1 MVSAAESA
9 RRGALAS
16 GQQQPALVAVDTQAE
31 MIALLEAKR
40 EREKR
45 AALAAGNEPK
55 EPSEQERKMATMPAW
70 MLAIEKANLEAA
82 WARWLQHIADDAAAK
97 RNVRK

>member
-1 MVSAAESA
+1 
-9 RRGALAS
+9 
-16 GQQQPALVAVDTQAE
+16 

-45 AALAAGNEPK
+45 AALAAGDEPK
-55 EPSEQERKMATMPAW
+55 EPSEIKRATMPAW
-70 MLAIEKANLEAA
+70 MLAIEKVTMEAA
-82 WARWLQHIADDAAAK
+82 WARWLQHIADVAAAK